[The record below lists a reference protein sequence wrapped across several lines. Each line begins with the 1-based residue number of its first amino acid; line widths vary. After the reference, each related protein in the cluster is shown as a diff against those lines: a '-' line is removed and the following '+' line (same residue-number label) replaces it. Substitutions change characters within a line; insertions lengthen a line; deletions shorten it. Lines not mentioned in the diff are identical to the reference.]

1 MMADAR
7 RSDAPELR
15 CVAPL
20 VVLGAGGPQ
29 LAGPCMLVTNG
40 VHTIAV
46 ASAEVLRRAG
56 EPLAILTRLDG
67 STHLA
72 VKAWQLARHASLGI
86 VDLGE
91 GVAFT
96 PDIYPLHL
104 GSLSAAIETRGAPSA
119 LVVFAQRD
127 GRFERVAIGVNVVV
141 DDGGGMSDDI
151 ARLAIPLEAA
161 PALRADGAVLFAW
174 MPPDPVLGRG
184 SEVIAVALGVT
195 PRPRVYQP
203 QPQPPLAEL
212 APLEDIGRVLPWA
225 EQTPPPQSG
234 LGLVAGEI
242 GEITAPVA
250 KPRE

>member
-1 MMADAR
+1 MADAR
-7 RSDAPELR
+7 RADAPELR

-20 VVLGAGGPQ
+20 VVLGAEGPV

-40 VHTIAV
+40 AHTIAV

-67 STHLA
+67 STHVA

-96 PDIYPLHL
+96 PDVHPLHL
-104 GSLSAAIETRGAPSA
+104 GSLSAAIETRGAPAA
-119 LVVFAQRD
+119 LVTFAQHG
-127 GRFERVAIGVNVVV
+127 GRFDRATIGVKLVV

-151 ARLAIPLEAA
+151 SRLAIPLEAA
-161 PALRADGAVLFAW
+161 PALLADGAPLFAW

-184 SEVIAVALGVT
+184 SEVIAVAIGVT
-195 PRPRVYQP
+195 PRAKVYQP

-225 EQTPPPQSG
+225 DLTPPPQST

>member
-1 MMADAR
+1 M

-20 VVLGAGGPQ
+20 VVLGAAGPE

-72 VKAWQLARHASLGI
+72 VAAWQLARHAALGI

-96 PDIYPLHL
+96 IDVHPLHL
-104 GSLSAAIETRGAPSA
+104 ASLSAVIETRGAPAA
-119 LVVFAQRD
+119 LVAFAQHG
-127 GRFERVAIGVNVVV
+127 GRFERVAIDVGVVT

-151 ARLAIPLEAA
+151 ARLAIPVEPA
-161 PALRADGAVLFAW
+161 PAIKVDGAVLFAW

-184 SEVIAVALGVT
+184 SEVIAVAIGVT

-212 APLEDIGRVLPWA
+212 AGLEDIGRVLPWA
-225 EQTPPPQSG
+225 EHTPPPQSV
-234 LGLVAGEI
+234 LGQVAGEI

-250 KPRE
+250 KPSE